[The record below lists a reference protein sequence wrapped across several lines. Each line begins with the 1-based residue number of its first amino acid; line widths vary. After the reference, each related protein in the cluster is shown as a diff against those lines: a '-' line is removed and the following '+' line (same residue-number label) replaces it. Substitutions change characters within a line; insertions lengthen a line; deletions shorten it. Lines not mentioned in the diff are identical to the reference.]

1 MSALLRRV
9 ALISAA
15 AAVGCNGGA
24 GTAGAGSPPAPA
36 PVTGVAPASVRGPAP
51 LRYSPGVTRYLIV
64 QRHHIDNTLP
74 TGNQVQEIGLN
85 TYITTVITGPA
96 DARGYA
102 FSLTIDSILADSTT
116 LLPPNIDLQAAR
128 GLRYDAHLSPSGQLI
143 NAQPSDPAVAKTLS
157 QLLGGF
163 RTFYPRLPAAGIT
176 PGSAWADSSEITD
189 TTGSGILRDRSVTRY
204 VTGDWESPSG
214 VRQLGIQL
222 AEDFTVSGSGQAQG
236 TTFALSGTGIRAGR
250 LLVSAVGRFLGGT
263 TTDSAGM
270 VITFDPQGMAIP
282 RHQVSHTTITVL
294 P

>member
-1 MSALLRRV
+1 MSFLYRSV
-9 ALISAA
+9 AVVSTAA
-15 AAVGCNGGA
+15 ALACNGGT
-24 GTAGAGSPPAPA
+24 TAARAGSPPTPAASGAPH
-36 PVTGVAPASVRGPAP
+36 PVSGPAP
-51 LRYSPGVTRYLIV
+51 LRYSPGVTRYLIA

-74 TGNQVQEIGLN
+74 TGDQVQEIGLK
-85 TYITTVITGPA
+85 TYVTTVITGPA
-96 DARGYA
+96 DARGYT
-102 FSLTIDSILADSTT
+102 FSLTIDSIFADSGT
-116 LLPPNIDLQAAR
+116 LLPANIDLQAAR
-128 GLRYDAHLSPSGQLI
+128 GLRYDGHLSPSGQLI
-143 NAQPSDPAVAKTLS
+143 NPQPSDAAVAKTLS

-163 RTFYPRLPAAGIT
+163 RTFYPRLPTAGIN
-176 PGSAWADSSEITD
+176 PGSAWSDTSETTD
-189 TTGSGILRDRSVTRY
+189 TTGSGIVRDQAVTRY

-222 AEDFTVSGSGQAQG
+222 SEDFTVSGAGQAQG

>member
-1 MSALLRRV
+1 MTPFFRRIALV
-9 ALISAA
+9 SAA
-15 AAVGCNGGA
+15 AALACNGAAPAA
-24 GTAGAGSPPAPA
+24 GVGSPPT
-36 PVTGVAPASVRGPAP
+36 PVTGGAPQPARGPAP
-51 LRYSPGVTRYLIV
+51 LRYSPGVTRYLIA

-74 TGNQVQEIGLN
+74 TGDQVQEIGLK

-96 DARGYA
+96 DARGYT
-102 FSLTIDSILADSTT
+102 FSLTIDSILADSGT
-116 LLPPNIDLQAAR
+116 LLPPNIDLQGAR
-128 GLRYDAHLSPSGQLI
+128 GLRYDGHLSPWGQLI
-143 NAQPSDPAVAKTLS
+143 SPQASDPAVAKTLS

-163 RTFYPRLPAAGIT
+163 RTFYPRLPAAGIN
-176 PGSAWADSSEITD
+176 PGSTWSDSSETTD
-189 TTGSGILRDRSVTRY
+189 TTGSGIVRDRAVTRY
-204 VTGDWESPSG
+204 VTGDWESPAG

-236 TTFALSGTGIRAGR
+236 TTFALSGTGTRAGR

-270 VITFDPQGMAIP
+270 VITFDPQGLAIP

>member
-1 MSALLRRV
+1 VTAV
-9 ALISAA
+9 AVA
-15 AAVGCNGGA
+15 CNGGTA
-24 GTAGAGSPPAPA
+24 AAGAASPPAPVPSSVPA
-36 PVTGVAPASVRGPAP
+36 PTRGPAP
-51 LRYSPGVTRYLIV
+51 LTYSPGVTRYLIA

-74 TGNQVQEIGLN
+74 TGDQVQEIGLR
-85 TYITTVITGPA
+85 TYVTTVITGPA
-96 DARGYA
+96 DVRGYP
-102 FSLTIDSILADSTT
+102 FSLTIDSILADSGT
-116 LLPPNIDLQAAR
+116 LLPANIDLQAAR
-128 GLRYDAHLSPSGQLI
+128 GLRYDARLSPSGRLI

-163 RTFYPRLPAAGIT
+163 RTFYPRLPVAGIS
-176 PGSAWADSSEITD
+176 PGSAWSDSSETTD
-189 TTGSGILRDRSVTRY
+189 TTGSGIVRDRAVTRY
-204 VTGDWESPSG
+204 VTGEWESPSG

-222 AEDFTVSGSGQAQG
+222 SEDFTVSGSGQAQG
-236 TTFALSGTGIRAGR
+236 STFALSGTGTRAGR

>member
-1 MSALLRRV
+1 MRSARR
-9 ALISAA
+9 AGLIAAA
-15 AAVGCNGGA
+15 AAVACNVGA
-24 GTAGAGSPPAPA
+24 GAAGAGSPPAPVA
-36 PVTGVAPASVRGPAP
+36 SSAPAPARGPAP
-51 LRYSPGVTRYLIV
+51 LKYSPGVTRYLIA

-74 TGNQVQEIGLN
+74 TGDQVQEIGLK
-85 TYITTVITGPA
+85 TYVTTVIAGPA

-102 FSLTIDSILADSTT
+102 FSLTVDSILSDSGT

-163 RTFYPRLPAAGIT
+163 RTFYPRLPVAGIN
-176 PGSAWADSSEITD
+176 PGSAWSDSSETTD
-189 TTGSGILRDRSVTRY
+189 TTGSGIVRDRAVTRY

-214 VRQLGIQL
+214 VRQLGIQVT
-222 AEDFTVSGSGQAQG
+222 EDFTVSGSGQAQG
-236 TTFALSGTGIRAGR
+236 TTFALSGTGTRAGR
-250 LLVSAVGRFLGGT
+250 MLVSAVGRFLGGS